1 MGFNKSEKCVIF
13 IYDAGELFMEEP
25 TLKSNTKTNS
35 LRGILLAGTIISG
48 MVFAAPAMA
57 QEEKKEGE
65 TVVITGTRIVKK
77 DYTSASP
84 ITTIGAAQIEASGS
98 LTTEKILNTLPQVV
112 ASFTAASN
120 NPSDGTATADLRG
133 IGASRTLVLVNGH
146 RMTPATKASSA
157 IDLNTIPVGLI
168 RKVEVVTGGA
178 SATYGSDGLAGVVN
192 FILKDDF
199 NGLEFSG
206 QTGGTEVGD
215 GKNYNASVIFGTNFA
230 DDKGNITT
238 YASYYK
244 RDAVLSSERDWA
256 YYSNAGGSGTGVAG
270 RADNVPLNPF
280 APLATAPGC
289 TSNATRRD
297 ISFGANG
304 VARGYCNN
312 FDMTAAVNDRYNF
325 SPVNNLM
332 SPGKR
337 ISTAVFGKYNFA
349 ENLTGRLEIFY
360 TDNKQSSQLA
370 PTPMTGLS
378 VSATNPFI
386 SPSFAAAL
394 AGRANPTANFVFRK
408 RMEQVGPRVQDHN
421 NKQFQFVTGLKG
433 TTKSGFNWDVSAN
446 WGRTEFTDTTFNDV
460 SKSRMYAATQ
470 GTAQGATTTS
480 CSAAVLAIFPSCKP
494 FNLFGANSASQA
506 AVDFVRL
513 NFTDVTTFERAVLNA
528 NIGGDLFNLPAGAV
542 SFNIGTEYRKD
553 DFAFSPDAAHGSGD
567 IFGFNAEKPVNGGF
581 DVMEFFGEV
590 SIPLLAKM
598 PMAEEVNLE
607 LGARSSDYSSI
618 GGTEA
623 YKAGLEWKFN
633 KDLRFRAMYQKAS
646 RAPSAFELYQ
656 AGDQGFPQFTDPC
669 STVNVNTGDPITLT
683 AAVRAFCTTTMGFDP
698 VTAGYIQ
705 PNSQIESFNYG
716 NPDLQEETTDTKT
729 FGFVWRPSFV
739 NSLSMTLDYYDI
751 DVSNY
756 IGTLNGGAAGTVAA
770 CFATLNMTSSACFNS
785 AINKPSIYRDITGEL
800 KVNTS
805 LGNVSALQTKGIDFT
820 AEYAIPLGWLV
831 KDSTLFDNKLNF
843 GLIMNYLDTW
853 VLDGIDYAGTAG
865 AYNISITLPKYKATM
880 NMGYKIGDV
889 KLALNTTYYHK
900 LDNQG
905 NIPDFQDGGYIGT
918 DAYWLTDAQARW
930 AVNKSTDLVFGIN
943 NIMDKEPPV
952 FDNSPDGN
960 TDPNSF
966 DVLGRSYYMGFK
978 LKF

>member
-1 MGFNKSEKCVIF
+1 MKSKQTTFGI
-13 IYDAGELFMEEP
+13 
-25 TLKSNTKTNS
+25 KSV
-35 LRGILLAGTIISG
+35 LLAGTIMSG
-48 MVFAAPAMA
+48 LALSGAAFAQDAP
-57 QEEKKEGE
+57 KETE
-65 TVVITGTRIVKK
+65 VVTITGSRIVKK
-77 DYTSASP
+77 DYTSPSP
-84 ITTIGAAQIEASGS
+84 ITTIGAAQIEATGS

-168 RKVEVVTGGA
+168 KRVEVVTGGA

-199 NGLEFSG
+199 QGLELSG
-206 QTGGTEVGD
+206 QAGGTEVGD
-215 GKNYNASVIFGTNFA
+215 GKSYNAALIFGTNFA
-230 DDKGNITT
+230 DGKGNLTT

-244 RDAVLSSERDWA
+244 RDAVLSSERPWA
-256 YYSNAGGSGTGVAG
+256 FYSNAGGSATGVAG

-280 APLATAPGC
+280 SPLATAAGC
-289 TSNATRRD
+289 TSNATSRNL
-297 ISFGANG
+297 SFGAAG
-304 VARGYCNN
+304 AARGYCNN

-337 ISTAVFGKYNFA
+337 ISTAVFGNYDFA
-349 ENLTGRLEIFY
+349 ENLEGRLEIFY

-386 SPSFAAAL
+386 SPTFAAAL
-394 AGRANPTANFVFRK
+394 AGRANPTANFIFRK
-408 RMEQVGPRVQDHN
+408 RMEQVGPRVQDHG

-433 TTKSGFNWDVSAN
+433 TTTTGFHWDVSAN

-480 CSAAVLAIFPSCKP
+480 CSAAVLAIFPLCKP
-494 FNLFGANSASQA
+494 FNLFGQNSASQE

-528 NIGGDLFNLPAGAV
+528 NLGGDLFNLPAGPV
-542 SFNIGTEYRKD
+542 SFNIGAEYRKD

-567 IFGFNAEKPVNGGF
+567 IFGFNAERPVNGGF
-581 DVMEFFGEV
+581 DVTEFFGELAL
-590 SIPLLAKM
+590 PLLKDL
-598 PMAEEVNLE
+598 PFVQEFNLE
-607 LGARSSDYSSI
+607 LGGRYSDYSSV
-618 GGTEA
+618 GVTNS
-623 YKAGLEWKFN
+623 YKAGLEWKVNNDF
-633 KDLRFRAMYQKAS
+633 RFRTMYQKAS

-656 AGDQGFPQFTDPC
+656 AGDQGFPAFTDPC
-669 STVNVNTGDPITLT
+669 STVNVNTGAAITLS
-683 AAVRAFCTTTMGFDP
+683 AATRAFCTLTMGIDP
-698 VTAGYIQ
+698 VTAGFIQ

-716 NPDLQEETTDTKT
+716 NPNLNEETTDTKT

-739 NSLSMTLDYYDI
+739 SGLAMTVDYYDI
-751 DVSNY
+751 DVADY
-756 IGTLNGGAAGTVAA
+756 IGTLNGGAAGTAAA
-770 CFATLNMTSSACFNS
+770 CFATANLQSPECFNS
-785 AINKPSIYRDITGEL
+785 AINKPSIYRDVTGEL

-805 LGNVSALQTKGIDFT
+805 LGNVSALQTKGVDFT
-820 AEYAIPLGWLV
+820 LDYAIPLGWLV
-831 KDSTLFDNKLNF
+831 KEGSVFGNKLNF
-843 GLIMNYLDTW
+843 GLVMNFLDSW

-865 AYNISITLPKYKATM
+865 AYNISVSLPDVKGTI
-880 NMGYKIGDV
+880 NLGYQIGDV
-889 KLALNTTYYHK
+889 KLAMNSTYYK
-900 LDNQG
+900 DMDNQG
-905 NIPDFQDGGYIGT
+905 NIPDFQDGGYNTTGDYWVT
-918 DAYWLTDAQARW
+918 DMQARW
-930 AVNKSTDLVFGIN
+930 AVNKSTDLIFGVN
-943 NIMDKEPPV
+943 NVADKEPPV

-966 DVLGRSYYMGFK
+966 DVLGRQYYVGFK
-978 LKF
+978 KKF